1 MIALIFILLLFIYDN
16 YQPQCTGCHME
27 GWSRSYSYR
36 FWGETCG
43 ALLCQRIFLGFW
55 HLCKQANDDYK
66 NTHILAEVQT
76 TSISTGVVARDNHL
90 RSPDFFNV
98 EVFPLMTFKSTKIKM
113 EKTRKGKIY
122 GDLTLHGV
130 TQRIEL
136 EVLLIGKRK
145 SPVSKKTQ

>member
-1 MIALIFILLLFIYDN
+1 MTI
-16 YQPQCTGCHME
+16 
-27 GWSRSYSYR
+27 
-36 FWGETCG
+36 
-43 ALLCQRIFLGFW
+43 
-55 HLCKQANDDYK
+55 
-66 NTHILAEVQT
+66 
-76 TSISTGVVARDNHL
+76 ISTGVVARDNHL

-145 SPVSKKTQ
+145 SPVSKKTQWAFVLAAKSNAQSLISVLSLFRP